1 MSVSSKEKI
10 IRVLQIFQRTDK
22 ETPINAAT
30 IISKLKDEFG
40 IETDRRSIYKDVEM
54 LQYCG
59 YPIEQASNKRLGW
72 YMNRHA
78 FEDWEIKVMMDAVQ
92 QAKYVSANEA
102 KIIREKLLDLTSER
116 GRQRI
121 SHMIIPSD
129 NNLKVDTK
137 LGEYIEIMMEAMYQ
151 GRKIKFQYT
160 RRGDKMEKILRR
172 NGEYYI
178 FNLYAIYWSSNNY
191 YLIGAHDHR
200 DELTN
205 YRLDRVENLSMT
217 EEYAIEA
224 EKKIGHNP
232 EMFIR
237 KYIDESVAHFSGKP
251 IRIEVE
257 YEANQVTN
265 AILYDFAGNDIRIR
279 KRRDGKN
286 VAGFTKL
293 DGITLTLWFVQYAD
307 MFKVIKP
314 ENLKMHVIEQLNK
327 GMEHYKE

>member
-1 MSVSSKEKI
+1 
-10 IRVLQIFQRTDK
+10 
-22 ETPINAAT
+22 
-30 IISKLKDEFG
+30 
-40 IETDRRSIYKDVEM
+40 
-54 LQYCG
+54 
-59 YPIEQASNKRLGW
+59 
-72 YMNRHA
+72 MNRHA

-92 QAKYVSANEA
+92 QAKCVSANEA

-265 AILYDFAGNDIRIR
+265 AILYDFVGNDIRIR

-293 DGITLTLWFVQYAD
+293 DGITLTHWFVQYAD